1 MRRTRIPGL
10 ALVALAAALLVSACT
25 SPTGP
30 EVVVSQDVKIDVQND
45 REWSINI
52 FASRDLLPVW
62 EQSVAAGNDTIF
74 DFPIQTALEGP
85 VRFVVFPQDPR
96 PVANVWSDTLE
107 LMAGDVVEIVAAA
120 NIGESSIEVRSR

>member
-10 ALVALAAALLVSACT
+10 ALLALAATLLVSACT

-52 FASRDLLPVW
+52 YASRHLLPVW
-62 EQSVAAGNDTIF
+62 EQSVEAGNDTVF
-74 DFPIQTALEGP
+74 DFPLQTAQDGP
-85 VRFVVFPQDPR
+85 VRFVVFPQDPE
-96 PVANVWSDTLE
+96 PVANVWSDTLQ
-107 LMAGDVVEIVAAA
+107 LVAGDVVEIVAAPE
-120 NIGESSIEVRSR
+120 IEDSSIERRSR

>member
-10 ALVALAAALLVSACT
+10 ALLALAATLLVSACT

-30 EVVVSQDVKIDVQND
+30 EVVVSQDVQIDVQND

-62 EQSVAAGNDTIF
+62 DQSVPAGNDTIF
-74 DFPIQTALEGP
+74 DFPIQTALDGP
-85 VRFVVFPQDPR
+85 VRFVVFPQDPE

-107 LMAGDVVEIVAAA
+107 LMAGDVVEIVAAVD
-120 NIGESSIEVRSR
+120 IRDSSIEIRSR

>member
-10 ALVALAAALLVSACT
+10 ALVALAATLLVSACT

-30 EVVVSQDVKIDVQND
+30 EFVVSQDVKIDVQND

-120 NIGESSIEVRSR
+120 NIGESSIEIRSR

>member
-10 ALVALAAALLVSACT
+10 ALLALAATLLVSACT

-30 EVVVSQDVKIDVQND
+30 EVVVSEDVKIDVQND
-45 REWSINI
+45 REWSINV
-52 FASRDLLPVW
+52 FASRNLLPVW
-62 EQSVAAGNDTIF
+62 EESVEAGGDTIF

-96 PVANVWSDTLE
+96 PVANVWSDTLQ
-107 LMAGDVVEIVAAA
+107 LTAGDVVEIVAAA
-120 NIGESSIEVRSR
+120 DIRDSSIEIRSH

>member
-10 ALVALAAALLVSACT
+10 ALVALAATLLVSACT

-74 DFPIQTALEGP
+74 DFPIQTALDGP

-107 LMAGDVVEIVAAA
+107 LMAGDVVEIVAAEV
-120 NIGESSIEVRSR
+120 IGESSIEIRSR